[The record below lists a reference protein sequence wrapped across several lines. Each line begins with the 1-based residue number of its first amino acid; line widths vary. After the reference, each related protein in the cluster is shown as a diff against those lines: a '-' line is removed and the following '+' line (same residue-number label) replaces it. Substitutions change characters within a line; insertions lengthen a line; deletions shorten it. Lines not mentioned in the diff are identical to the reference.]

1 MTVSDAP
8 ARGEA
13 TIEVLTSRV
22 SNNMLTEPVPEG
34 RDLELIMEAATHA
47 PDHGRLRPWRFVV
60 IKGAA
65 REAFADVLAAA
76 TKARKP
82 EATEGDL
89 KTLRNK
95 FLMQPMIIAVGAKVT
110 EGKIPE
116 IEQVL
121 STGAA
126 AMNVLNAI
134 HALGYAG
141 KWVTGDNCYDPKVN
155 EALGFRHPDRL
166 IGFIYVGTEKM
177 KLPKMERPA
186 PSEIMSE
193 WTGPAA

>member
-13 TIEVLTSRV
+13 ALDVMLSRT

-34 RDLELIMEAATHA
+34 RDLELIIETATHA
-47 PDHGRLRPWRFVV
+47 PDHGKLRPWRFV
-60 IKGAA
+60 IIRGEA
-65 REAFADVLAAA
+65 RETFADVLAEALKARDPAA
-76 TKARKP
+76 TEKDVR
-82 EATEGDL
+82 L
-89 KTLRNK
+89 LRNK
-95 FLMQPMIIAVGAKVT
+95 FLRQPMVIAVGAKIT

-141 KWVTGDNCYDPKVN
+141 KWVTGVNCYDPKVN
-155 EALGFRHPDRL
+155 EALGFKHPDRL
-166 IGFIYVGTEKM
+166 VGLIYVGTEKM
-177 KLPKMERPA
+177 KLPEMERPSA
-186 PSEIMSE
+186 KDIMSE
-193 WTGPAA
+193 WTGPVA

>member
-1 MTVSDAP
+1 MTIS
-8 ARGEA
+8 EA
-13 TIEVLTSRV
+13 SNPRDVGLDTLLTRT

-34 RDLELIMEAATHA
+34 RDLDLIIEAATHA

-65 REAFADVLAAA
+65 REAFVKVIEEAS
-76 TKARKP
+76 KARNP
-82 EATEGDL
+82 AMTEGEA

-95 FLMQPMIIAVGAKVT
+95 FLMQPMIIAVGAKIT

-126 AMNVLNAI
+126 AMNILNAI

-155 EALGFRHPDRL
+155 AALGFKHPDRL

-177 KLPKMERPA
+177 KLPTMERPA
-186 PSEIMSE
+186 PKDVMTE
-193 WTGPAA
+193 WTGPVG